1 MPFYLYGLKLLGKS
15 MKDIFFFPVWWYT
28 SGLFQFLLKIK
39 EFIVNRERGLALS
52 VWIKNIFTPM
62 FGQNDWQGLLISFF
76 IRLVQIIFRT
86 IVMIFWLLVAL
97 ILICIWLAL
106 PILIIY
112 QILFQLGLLPMFFV

>member
-62 FGQNDWQGLLISFF
+62 FGQRDWQGMLISFF
-76 IRLVQIIFRT
+76 IRVVQIIFRGV
-86 IVMIFWLLVAL
+86 IMIFWILLSVCL
-97 ILICIWLAL
+97 LCIWMIL
-106 PILIIY
+106 PILTVYEIFY
-112 QILFQLGLLPMFFV
+112 QLGIF